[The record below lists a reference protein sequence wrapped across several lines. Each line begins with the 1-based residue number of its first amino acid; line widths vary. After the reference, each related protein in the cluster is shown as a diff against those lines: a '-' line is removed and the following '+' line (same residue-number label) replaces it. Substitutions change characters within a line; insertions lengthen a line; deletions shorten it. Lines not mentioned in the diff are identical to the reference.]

1 MKIAIV
7 GCGAIGGYVGAKL
20 ALAGEA
26 VTVLA
31 RGATLEA
38 VRARV
43 ADGEQVKEF
52 IRKPFQLG
60 ELVTLVRKTLSA
72 KA

>member
-26 VTVLA
+26 VTVCV
-31 RGATLEA
+31 RGATLAA
-38 VRARV
+38 VREHGITLHMSNGRTHIARS
-43 ADGEQVKEF
+43 
-52 IRKPFQLG
+52 
-60 ELVTLVRKTLSA
+60 VTARMTRSWAPVLA
-72 KA
+72 